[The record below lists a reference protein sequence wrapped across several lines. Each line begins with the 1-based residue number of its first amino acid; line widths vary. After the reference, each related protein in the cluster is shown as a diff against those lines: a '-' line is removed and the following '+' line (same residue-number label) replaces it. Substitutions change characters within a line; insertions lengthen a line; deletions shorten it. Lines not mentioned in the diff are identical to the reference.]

1 LLQSICVNKDTL
13 LQVDELTA
21 DYGGADVRLT
31 DVCFKPMG
39 EACATQS
46 VLQYWKMDRYNL
58 DMYGGVEHA
67 EFCFEVGPKKVYQIQ

>member
-1 LLQSICVNKDTL
+1 
-13 LQVDELTA
+13 LQVDALKA
-21 DYGGADVRLT
+21 HNAGADVRLT

-46 VLQYWKMDRYNL
+46 VLQYWKMDRDNL

-67 EFCFEVGPKKVYQIQ
+67 QFCFEV